1 MDHASRAL
9 IEEHPPQRM
18 SRWGRIPTALA
29 TLVLALG
36 FGVLE
41 AMQGRVRYR
50 EVPWSKFWPEA
61 MLRTLPSWVMLA
73 ALLPAVL
80 WLSRRVRIGRL
91 SWPVAL
97 PLHAAFGV
105 MFVFVHIGLSAV
117 LAAIVRQSS
126 EHTVEIAFR
135 SMFSG
140 YAVMGFFTYACIVA
154 AHHAFRAQAESY
166 AREAASRELQSSLT
180 RAQLQALRSQLDPH
194 FLFNALN
201 SISVI
206 ALTGERE
213 TVVRLI
219 AGLGDVLRMSL
230 DGGGAQEVP
239 LGAELEL
246 LGRYLELEHVRFG
259 DRLTVERDIEPGLH
273 GALVPSLLLQPIVE
287 NAIRHGIAPQRGP
300 GLVRVHVR
308 RLGVQLR
315 IEVRDSG
322 AGFSAGERRAGI
334 GLANTRARLAQLYGA
349 DQSMELGSAPE
360 GGARVTLTI
369 PFHTAPAEPTGAM
382 DPSREPAGT

>member
-1 MDHASRAL
+1 MDHAPLLLS
-9 IEEHPPQRM
+9 EHPPQHPP
-18 SRWGRIPTALA
+18 RWGRIRIALGV
-29 TLVLALG
+29 LGLALG
-36 FGVLE
+36 LGVLE

-50 EVPWSKFWPEA
+50 AVPWELFWPEA
-61 MLRTLPSWVMLA
+61 MIRTLPSWIMLA
-73 ALLPAVL
+73 ALLPVVV
-80 WLSRRVRIGRL
+80 WLSERVRIARTT
-91 SWPVAL
+91 WPVAL
-97 PLHAAFGV
+97 PVHVAAGV
-105 MFVFVHIGLSAV
+105 AFVFVHIGTSAV
-117 LAAIVRQSS
+117 LGTLIRHSA
-126 EHTVEIAFR
+126 EHTVEQAFR
-135 SMFSG
+135 SMFAG
-140 YAVMGFFTYACIVA
+140 YAVMGFLTYACLVA

-273 GALVPSLLLQPIVE
+273 DALVPSLLLQPIVE

-300 GLVRVHVR
+300 GLVWVHVR

-322 AGFSAGERRAGI
+322 AGWSAGERRAGI

>member
-287 NAIRHGIAPQRGP
+287 NAIKY
-300 GLVRVHVR
+300 
-308 RLGVQLR
+308 GVAASREKVILR
-315 IEVRDSG
+315 IAAAPDG
-322 AGFSAGERRAGI
+322 AGRLALTVTNRSDGKRASSALATPAHGTGV
-334 GLANTRARLAQLYGA
+334 GLANVCGRLTARFGDAATCTYGPLGDA
-349 DQSMELGSAPE
+349 AYEVRLSM
-360 GGARVTLTI
+360 
-369 PFHTAPAEPTGAM
+369 PF
-382 DPSREPAGT
+382 EPAPDPESRANG